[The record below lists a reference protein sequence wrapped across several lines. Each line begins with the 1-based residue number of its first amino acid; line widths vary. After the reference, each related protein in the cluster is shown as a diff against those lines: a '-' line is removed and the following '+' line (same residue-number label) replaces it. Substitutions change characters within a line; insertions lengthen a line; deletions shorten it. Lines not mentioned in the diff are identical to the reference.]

1 MNMVTETKR
10 LDYCDKLVDFYK
22 SIDWGWL
29 FDFVRKK
36 YGVGMVQHPEAKMSK
51 DGRIEVSWPENLK
64 DKCGL
69 LGKAYREVRLRTFSS
84 LNFHDVTYDKDI
96 LDEYKKRPDF
106 YKLDLS
112 YADLNGT
119 YSDAYLQI
127 DISFYYKTY
136 SGGYNYTDL
145 FFAEYHN
152 DTGWFICTAEGEKF
166 QQEK

>member
-1 MNMVTETKR
+1 MKVKR
-10 LDYCDKLVDFYK
+10 MIESDVDTFK
-22 SIDWGWL
+22 
-29 FDFVRKK
+29 
-36 YGVGMVQHPEAKMSK
+36 VGDV
-51 DGRIEVSWPENLK
+51 IEVKLA
-64 DKCGL
+64 D
-69 LGKAYREVRLRTFSS
+69 
-84 LNFHDVTYDKDI
+84 
-96 LDEYKKRPDF
+96 KKRPDF

-152 DTGWFICTAEGEKF
+152 DTGWFIRTAEGEKF